1 MLRSVRT
8 PVLEIGYEESGPSDG
23 IPVLLMHGFPYDVRA
38 YDRVVSLLA
47 GAGRRVIVPYLR
59 GFGPTRF
66 LSPETMRSGQQ
77 AALGKDLLDLLDALD
92 IPSAALAGWDW
103 GGRAACV
110 VAALWPERVRCLVSC
125 GGYNVQDI
133 AASAKPAPPEQEHRL
148 TRLWRTSSG
157 SSRSGR
163 SSACPPSCS
172 TAKPT
177 A

>member
-1 MLRSVRT
+1 
-8 PVLEIGYEESGPSDG
+8 
-23 IPVLLMHGFPYDVRA
+23 
-38 YDRVVSLLA
+38 
-47 GAGRRVIVPYLR
+47 
-59 GFGPTRF
+59 
-66 LSPETMRSGQQ
+66 MRSGQQ